1 MCAESYQ
8 MDTDSTQVSEE
19 REREMNGERDGL
31 KERLL

>member
-19 REREMNGERDGL
+19 REREMNGERVS
-31 KERLL
+31 EWVCE